1 MDWRSSAD
9 YDFCAGLSRDQ
20 WAWEFLRRNPDYQ
33 SDYAR
38 FIAIWQALET
48 DYGAPPQRDFQR
60 WKQDPRAYGPL
71 PGATPGSLD
80 DAAGELC
87 VVDDERVLIE
97 CWMGAKWGFHK
108 FPLDPARSTP
118 PTPDEL
124 SWRPPPPAA
133 PLPEGDVYRLDLAF
147 DLARPLPPQ
156 LEAAKLRLVSRA
168 AELRRSGLSA
178 PLSIASERARWERWL
193 RLLDAQAANA
203 TLEAIKE
210 SGLCDDAKDCAQEL
224 GEALAMSRKG
234 YLDILRLAS

>member
-1 MDWRSSAD
+1 
-9 YDFCAGLSRDQ
+9 
-20 WAWEFLRRNPDYQ
+20 
-33 SDYAR
+33 
-38 FIAIWQALET
+38 
-48 DYGAPPQRDFQR
+48 
-60 WKQDPRAYGPL
+60 L

-168 AELRRSGLSA
+168 AELRRSRPVRSA
-178 PLSIASERARWERWL
+178 ERRQRTRPLGTLAAPAGCAGRERDARGDGGKVACATTRKTARRNWAKRW
-193 RLLDAQAANA
+193 R
-203 TLEAIKE
+203 
-210 SGLCDDAKDCAQEL
+210 
-224 GEALAMSRKG
+224 
-234 YLDILRLAS
+234 